1 MCGLKYFSST
11 TMFTTFNGYWTHAN
25 VWLVPV
31 KLHPIVFY
39 GTSLLM
45 SSYCLSVIYHDIK
58 VNYNCMHMHKSLCVS
73 NRAELI
79 RFKNTY
85 HDSLATSLCDG
96 TLPFYDQ
103 RHIKIRH
110 TAFRHTDC
118 SLKTILSPFHNAR
131 ISIAIIV
138 AQMITLWKGTNKV

>member
-31 KLHPIVFY
+31 KLHLIVFY

-45 SSYCLSVIYHDIK
+45 SSYCLSVIYHEIK

-79 RFKNTY
+79 RFKNTF

-103 RHIKIRH
+103 RHIKLDTPLLDTPIVLWTRSCRH
-110 TAFRHTDC
+110 FTTHEYALLLLLLRWLRCEREQIKF
-118 SLKTILSPFHNAR
+118 
-131 ISIAIIV
+131 
-138 AQMITLWKGTNKV
+138 